1 MIKGKR
7 LLSLLLVTVLFF
19 SMAFQVQATSY
30 SELKKKA
37 DKLEEQKEDAEK
49 AGEKLEEKKEEAEK
63 AKKELAKEL
72 NELLDE
78 SEKLQEKIDKK
89 EAEISEKE
97 EELIGAR
104 NDENDQYESMKKR
117 IKFMYENGSA
127 QLIEILLNSEN
138 FGDFLNKAEY
148 VSTIS
153 EYDRDML
160 KVFQK
165 VTKDVKEQEAI
176 LKEEYLDMEEMQ
188 DQLIANQDKLENLME
203 TKAAEIEA
211 LEGELKENAEKIEKL
226 KKDAETARRKQ
237 QEALNTGGTAGD
249 SFVSG
254 NGYLAHP
261 CPGYSRI
268 SSYFGYREQPLPGA
282 STNHKGMD
290 FAAPTGTPIYAAQS
304 GTVTTARY
312 SGNAGNMIVINHGD
326 GLVTIYMHCHAMY
339 VSAGQRVEK
348 GQNIAIVGNTGNS
361 TGPHLH
367 FQVEKNGTPVNPL
380 SYL

>member
-7 LLSLLLVTVLFF
+7 LLSLLLVTVLVF

-30 SELKKKA
+30 SDLKKKA

-72 NELLDE
+72 DKLLSE
-78 SEKLQEKIDKK
+78 SEELQAKIDKK
-89 EAEISEKE
+89 ELEITAKE

-127 QLIEILLNSEN
+127 QLIEILLNSDN

-148 VSTIS
+148 VSSIS
-153 EYDRDML
+153 DYDRDML

-165 VTKDVKEQEAI
+165 VTKEVKEQEQI

-188 DQLIANQDKLENLME
+188 DQLIANQESLSNLME
-203 TKAAEIEA
+203 TKAAEIAELEDELEA
-211 LEGELKENAEKIEKL
+211 NEDKIAKL
-226 KKDAETARRKQ
+226 KKAAETARRKQ
-237 QEALNTGGTAGD
+237 QEALNTGGTAGE
-249 SFVSG
+249 SLITG
-254 NGYLAHP
+254 NGYFTHP

-348 GQNIAIVGNTGNS
+348 GQNIAAVGNTGNS

-367 FQVEKNGTPVNPL
+367 FQVEVNGTPVNPL
-380 SYL
+380 GYL